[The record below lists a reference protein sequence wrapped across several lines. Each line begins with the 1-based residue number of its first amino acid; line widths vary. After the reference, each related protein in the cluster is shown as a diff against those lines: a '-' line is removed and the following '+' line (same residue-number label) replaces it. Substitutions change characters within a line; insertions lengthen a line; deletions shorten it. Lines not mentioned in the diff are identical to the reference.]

1 MNQAHQRLIDAAQE
15 LRKKVY
21 SSLPWGLRVAR
32 FLVQIKFAAEPG
44 AFGRLTYG
52 LFLLY
57 GVVGMPRVDFIPKTI
72 REIDKLPRELGR
84 DFGYKC
90 RNVAAKYLGGSDDAG
105 EELLSEVVVKL
116 ISSPDVKRV
125 LNGEVLSRAESYVFK
140 IIRNMAIDQLR
151 KIHVRRHE
159 DIDELIESPSH
170 WDDLGKILTEREK
183 DQLSMELK
191 EAVSPQLL
199 PDLPLYFQLMMEGYS
214 NAEVAEQRMLPSLKE
229 KPISQQALAKYR
241 TKVRD
246 VLERHFEVQAGVLH
260 V

>member
-1 MNQAHQRLIDAAQE
+1 MAQFILKRRESADKRARNIRSNDA
-15 LRKKVY
+15 
-21 SSLPWGLRVAR
+21 
-32 FLVQIKFAAEPG
+32 I
-44 AFGRLTYG
+44 
-52 LFLLY
+52 
-57 GVVGMPRVDFIPKTI
+57 
-72 REIDKLPRELGR
+72 
-84 DFGYKC
+84 
-90 RNVAAKYLGGSDDAG
+90 

-116 ISSPDVKRV
+116 ISSPEVKRV
-125 LNGEVLSRAESYVFK
+125 LNSEVLSRAESYVLK

-159 DIDELIESPSH
+159 SIDELIESPSH
-170 WDDLGKILTEREK
+170 WDELGTVLSEREK

-191 EAVSPQLL
+191 EAVSPRLL

-229 KPISQQALAKYR
+229 KPISQQALVKYR

-246 VLERHFEVQAGVLH
+246 VLERHFEVQASVLH